1 MRASITWAEVAA
13 AITGGARRW
22 GRLRVKAWPGR
33 RLAHQAAASLIT
45 TLPQLRADMRKAMTS
60 ADRGIAIA
68 RWRSRWMLAAAMI
81 DLVDPAAAKA
91 VRAGGRRLHRHLMAV
106 EVSGTAWP
114 VGGIRRESA
123 ERIAAEARAAAA
135 RCRIT

>member
-1 MRASITWAEVAA
+1 MRAGITWAAA
-13 AITGGARRW
+13 AAAVTGGAGRW

-33 RLAHQAAASLIT
+33 RLARQAAASLIT
-45 TLPQLRADMRKAMTS
+45 TLPQLRADMRHALTS
-60 ADRGIAIA
+60 TDRGIAVA

-114 VGGIRRESA
+114 VGGIRRETT
-123 ERIAAEARAAAA
+123 ERITAEARCAAA
-135 RCRIT
+135 RWRI